1 MELEAPVA
9 PVQRPEAGGLG
20 VVQACDREPGPFG
33 AEVVVPGGSALAD
46 GEMAGSKVAL
56 DADFAAEVLGD
67 LGGAPPL
74 HADAAQ
80 AEFTGGTHS

>member
-1 MELEAPVA
+1 
-9 PVQRPEAGGLG
+9 
-20 VVQACDREPGPFG
+20 
-33 AEVVVPGGSALAD
+33 
-46 GEMAGSKVAL
+46 MAGSKVAL
-56 DADFAAEVLGD
+56 DADFAAEVLED